1 MIFYPVIIENTK
13 DWVDYMSALLTP
25 VIAILGCF
33 IAYRQWRTSEKER
46 KQYLFDK
53 RYDNLYV
60 PILKCI
66 ENIAKINSFET
77 DANLKREKIREEI
90 QNFRS
95 QYNKYRFLVSAKDDE
110 ILIEQYNCIL
120 DLIKEPAD
128 NDQETKSIDK
138 IIIPFFQI
146 YNATTNIESILSDYL
161 RIEPNSFLRK
171 FKRYKR
177 IKGEDSKERK
187 GRSEQK

>member
-1 MIFYPVIIENTK
+1 MMFYPVIIENTK

-25 VIAILGCF
+25 VIAIFGCF

-66 ENIAKINSFET
+66 ENIAKIHSSET

-128 NDQETKSIDK
+128 NDQKTKSIDK
-138 IIIPFFQI
+138 IIIPFLQI
-146 YNATTNIESILSDYL
+146 YNAATNIESILSDYL

-187 GRSEQK
+187 V